1 MVSLHLCLCKYWFLV
16 IFFCPYKK
24 IYNCYLS
31 KHFEQTH
38 RVHRLIHYLVCISLS
53 YSFFFITSFYTSFSF
68 PILLIT
74 LLFYSSPYLYHVF
87 FIFFFI
93 LPLPYLVNNFTF
105 LLLTLSLSSSGFFT
119 SCPYPILM
127 RLGLVTSTC
136 DVMTVF
142 FSSSSRLNS
151 GQYLL
156 HMSCMS
162 AIVRSGSM
170 SATSS
175 EGLDSQYSGF
185 SRSSST
191 SVTTYTARL
200 LYR

>member
-74 LLFYSSPYLYHVF
+74 LLFYSSPYLYHVLVF
-87 FIFFFI
+87 YI
-93 LPLPYLVNNFTF
+93 LPLPYLDA
-105 LLLTLSLSSSGFFT
+105 SGFGD
-119 SCPYPILM
+119 LHLWRDD
-127 RLGLVTSTC
+127 RLFELFLQVELRAVPPTHVLHVGHSQV
-136 DVMTVF
+136 
-142 FSSSSRLNS
+142 RLYV
-151 GQYLL
+151 G
-156 HMSCMS
+156 H
-162 AIVRSGSM
+162 V
-170 SATSS
+170 
-175 EGLDSQYSGF
+175 
-185 SRSSST
+185 
-191 SVTTYTARL
+191 
-200 LYR
+200 

>member
-24 IYNCYLS
+24 IYTCYLS

-38 RVHRLIHYLVCISLS
+38 RVQRLIYYLVCISLS
-53 YSFFFITSFYTSFSF
+53 YSLFFITSFYTSFSF

-74 LLFYSSPYLYHVF
+74 LLFYSSPYLYHVLF
-87 FIFFFI
+87 
-93 LPLPYLVNNFTF
+93 
-105 LLLTLSLSSSGFFT
+105 FFT

-142 FSSSSRLNS
+142 LSSSSRLNS